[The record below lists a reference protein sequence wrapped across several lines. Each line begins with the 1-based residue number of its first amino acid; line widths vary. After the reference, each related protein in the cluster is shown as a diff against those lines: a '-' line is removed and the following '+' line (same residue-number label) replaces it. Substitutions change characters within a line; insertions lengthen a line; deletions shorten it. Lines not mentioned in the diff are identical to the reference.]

1 MKIIGICFPPAMG
14 CGKKMATPGG
24 HIDPYLMSRYPDY
37 IIPPPHQK
45 IFNSFVWGVVNPV
58 LTLLVV

>member
-37 IIPPPHQK
+37 IIPPPTPEDFQ
-45 IFNSFVWGVVNPV
+45 
-58 LTLLVV
+58 